1 MRLLKKGQ
9 EIDVAIDMHLIPRYD
24 KRYGTELVRSK
35 AKDGTHVFEGY
46 ITIQCIDQNR
56 RLVLGVLDM
65 PSLEDTAD
73 FVRKI
78 IGIAQDAG
86 ACIGM
91 AMLDREFFTAG
102 VIENMYLCSFLIKC

>member
-1 MRLLKKGQ
+1 M
-9 EIDVAIDMHLIPRYD
+9 
-24 KRYGTELVRSK
+24 
-35 AKDGTHVFEGY
+35 
-46 ITIQCIDQNR
+46 
-56 RLVLGVLDM
+56 LGVLDM

-102 VIENMYLCSFLIKC
+102 VMGTLGDMVVSFTTVP